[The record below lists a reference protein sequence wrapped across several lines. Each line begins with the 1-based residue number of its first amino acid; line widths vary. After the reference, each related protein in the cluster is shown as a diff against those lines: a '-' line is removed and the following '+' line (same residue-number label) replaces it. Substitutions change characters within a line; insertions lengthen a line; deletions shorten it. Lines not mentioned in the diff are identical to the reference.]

1 MLPDSSFSSGRSRWD
16 PRTAWPAVAAVLVA
30 FAVGTFLRVQQLRIQ
45 WLTDD
50 EWHAVERLQ
59 TTEGYRALFGSFG
72 IADFS
77 IPLALLYRAVAQ
89 TIGLGEFLM
98 RLPMLVCGLLTLVLG
113 TLWAWRRLSPGVAA
127 FFAAFLAVSPLLVN
141 YSRNARPYAI
151 TLLLDGVA
159 ILALA
164 RWDAA
169 RSPWPALAY
178 AAASWL
184 AIWLHQASAPFLLM
198 PLVYLFVRDVARAV
212 RGGEWQRARQTFV
225 LGLAVGAALAAVL
238 VPPLASDPAALG
250 TRTGQDLPQLATLV
264 GALRVWT
271 GTGSAIVVAGFVA
284 LAIAGA
290 PVLWRA
296 LRPEATLWLVGLA
309 ATLAAVLV
317 TRPAWSQH
325 ALTFARYLLPALPL
339 LLLAAAA
346 GSWRLV
352 AAVPSPWLAAPAAAA
367 LALGA
372 LVGTP
377 HAALL
382 QRPNNFTLHSYH
394 QFDYR
399 HEGNPTRAYID
410 AIPTSPFWQRLAT
423 QPPGSLRVAVAGHG
437 LESYYIGDVRWQPIH
452 RQRLFN
458 AELGGY
464 CVAPMRGEGR
474 ASAGIR
480 FANAVTL
487 AEPGWARASGID
499 LLVWKKLHRSTT
511 PDYVDLA
518 PCADRM
524 RRDFGPPAFEDDQ
537 VMVFD
542 LSGRLR

>member
-1 MLPDSSFSSGRSRWD
+1 M
-16 PRTAWPAVAAVLVA
+16 
-30 FAVGTFLRVQQLRIQ
+30 QQLRIQ

-77 IPLALLYRAVAQ
+77 IPLALVYRAVAQ
-89 TIGLGEFLM
+89 TVGLDEFLM

-113 TLWAWRRLSPGVAA
+113 TLWAWRRVSPGVAA

-169 RSPWPALAY
+169 RAPSARPCLRRRQLARDL
-178 AAASWL
+178 AAPG
-184 AIWLHQASAPFLLM
+184 Q
-198 PLVYLFVRDVARAV
+198 RAV
-212 RGGEWQRARQTFV
+212 PADAAGLPLRPRRRAGGARRRVAARPADVRAGTR
-225 LGLAVGAALAAVL
+225 VGAALAAVL

-346 GSWRLV
+346 GVGASRRRHPLAMACRAGRGRARTGRARRH
-352 AAVPSPWLAAPAAAA
+352 AARRAAPAPEQ
-367 LALGA
+367 L
-372 LVGTP
+372 
-377 HAALL
+377 HAALV
-382 QRPNNFTLHSYH
+382 P
-394 QFDYR
+394 
-399 HEGNPTRAYID
+399 PV
-410 AIPTSPFWQRLAT
+410 RL
-423 QPPGSLRVAVAGHG
+423 PP
-437 LESYYIGDVRWQPIH
+437 
-452 RQRLFN
+452 
-458 AELGGY
+458 
-464 CVAPMRGEGR
+464 
-474 ASAGIR
+474 
-480 FANAVTL
+480 
-487 AEPGWARASGID
+487 
-499 LLVWKKLHRSTT
+499 
-511 PDYVDLA
+511 
-518 PCADRM
+518 
-524 RRDFGPPAFEDDQ
+524 
-537 VMVFD
+537 
-542 LSGRLR
+542 